1 MRISDWSSDVCSSD
15 LIERCGPRAD
25 NEQALD
31 LFGRN
36 ALLEDH
42 RDHGGHQIGRLDLP
56 ALDRIGPALDVEL
69 VEQFDRPRLVEL
81 PKRAPKPP
89 RMRECRQQD
98 SSCSLTLERLALLV
112 FFRSLSTFQRFFSL
126 CGCQLNTL

>member
-42 RDHGGHQIGRLDLP
+42 RDHGGHQIGRLDLT

-69 VEQFDRPRLVEL
+69 VDQFDRTSPIERQD
-81 PKRAPKPP
+81 RAPKTP
-89 RMRECRQQD
+89 RMPELRRASGRERRC
-98 SSCSLTLERLALLV
+98 T
-112 FFRSLSTFQRFFSL
+112 
-126 CGCQLNTL
+126 